1 MHMQCHNYHHHLLL
15 LAPHIRMVHR
25 ALAHQWT
32 NNHHCGLVAHSRMVH
47 TLVHNL
53 CDPLAHNH
61 FSSNFSKDSQT
72 SSNLPLALHLY
83 ASSMLFHTFAR
94 NHRRLSSNLVS
105 ACLASSIPSNPSNPF
120 LDKMVSS
127 IASMNDNRHRNVY
140 HHHHR
145 ALNTLC

>member
-94 NHRRLSSNLVS
+94 ILSENMRVHISQLARNHRRLSSNLVS
-105 ACLASSIPSNPSNPF
+105 VCLVSSIPSNPSNPF
-120 LDKMVSS
+120 LD
-127 IASMNDNRHRNVY
+127 
-140 HHHHR
+140 
-145 ALNTLC
+145 